1 MIQYIKSALYKNTF
15 VIKDDAKTIGQATED
30 TLTLNM
36 SGREAEIYM
45 TKEKIRE
52 IKIAHKE
59 VFPNGK
65 ITKVL
70 TTK

>member
-1 MIQYIKSALYKNTF
+1 MIQYIKSALYQNTF
-15 VIKDDAKTIGQATED
+15 VIKDDSKTIGQATED

-36 SGREAEIYM
+36 SGKEAEIYM

-52 IKIAHKE
+52 IKIAHKKS
-59 VFPNGK
+59 FPDGK